1 MHDDEPKQV
10 PPPNAADVAGAEAYA
25 DADAEPATT
34 GGAGP
39 AMPRVST
46 VADGLLARLLAGL
59 AAVDVA
65 PTRAAVSGDAPASEG
80 TTRAPV
86 AMDDATVE
94 PAPVAV
100 SVVAHAET
108 TGVTPDELSH
118 RLRAAAFSIAARVL
132 EPPTALDDAAA
143 DSDGPAPAAT
153 EAPAMIAVE
162 TVAPVDDARMPLA
175 ITVAEVVASTPAMAD
190 WTRELAD
197 LLETRAA
204 VCPDVAA
211 PDVQSLPVSA
221 AGETTEAQL
230 PPIAPPPID
239 PTDMPEPA
247 SAMEGERFS
256 SMIAAAAHVGA
267 IAAKPEV
274 PVLGEAADAQAAAA
288 AEGLALPEGG
298 AEAPLSDPPRVS
310 LSDIR
315 PGEPWLGPATRA
327 SVADTLFA
335 PPVPLSSTDDHV
347 TSRGEG
353 ATAAAPPGD
362 DARKLP
368 LKMSAGDVR
377 VRAEPA
383 GTFGEAP
390 RTPPPHAMPA
400 RDAEAVAPPS
410 PVAPRQRFDW
420 RALARKTVRFVAIG
434 FALWFAVTLAA
445 IALFRFVDPP
455 GSMLMLSQRLGGGE
469 VDQRWVALPEISPQV
484 VRAVVASEDG
494 RFCRHWGIDPR
505 EIVAAIERARDGV
518 PRGASTITMQVAKN
532 LFLWPSKSYVR
543 KALELPLTLAIE
555 LMWSKARILEVYLNI
570 AEWGPGVFG
579 IESAARYHFSKPARS
594 LSRAE
599 AALLA
604 VSLPN
609 PISRDAGDPGG
620 GLRRLARMI
629 EARTLNDPAAAS
641 CVLGLRR

>member
-46 VADGLLARLLAGL
+46 VADSLLARLLAGL
-59 AAVDVA
+59 AALDVA
-65 PTRAAVSGDAPASEG
+65 PARAAVSGDAPASESSPPV
-80 TTRAPV
+80 PV
-86 AMDDATVE
+86 AVDDATVE

-100 SVVAHAET
+100 SVVAHAGT
-108 TGVTPDELSH
+108 TGVTPDEFSH

-143 DSDGPAPAAT
+143 DCDGPAPAVT
-153 EAPAMIAVE
+153 EASAMIAVE

-175 ITVAEVVASTPAMAD
+175 IPVAEVVASTPAMAD

-204 VCPDVAA
+204 ICLDVAE
-211 PDVQSLPVSA
+211 PGVQSLPGSA
-221 AGETTEAQL
+221 AGETTEALL
-230 PPIAPPPID
+230 PPIAPAPTD
-239 PTDMPEPA
+239 PTDMPEPP
-247 SAMEGERFS
+247 SSTEGERFS

-267 IAAKPEV
+267 IAAKPVV
-274 PVLGEAADAQAAAA
+274 PVTGDAADAQEAAAA
-288 AEGLALPEGG
+288 GGLALPEGG
-298 AEAPLSDPPRVS
+298 AEAPSSDPPRVS

-335 PPVPLSSTDDHV
+335 PPVPLTPTADDLM
-347 TSRGEG
+347 SGG
-353 ATAAAPPGD
+353 QAATPAVG
-362 DARKLP
+362 
-368 LKMSAGDVR
+368 SGGGGR

-390 RTPPPHAMPA
+390 RAPPPNHAMPA

-410 PVAPRQRFDW
+410 PAASRQRFDW

-620 GLRRLARMI
+620 GLRRLAKMI
-629 EARTLNDPAAAS
+629 EARTLNDPGAAS

>member
-10 PPPNAADVAGAEAYA
+10 PPPNAADGAGAEAYA

-65 PTRAAVSGDAPASEG
+65 PTRAAVSGDAPPSEG

-86 AMDDATVE
+86 AVDDATVQ
-94 PAPVAV
+94 PATVAV

-108 TGVTPDELSH
+108 KRVTPDEFSQ

-132 EPPTALDDAAA
+132 EPPTALEDAAA
-143 DSDGPAPAAT
+143 DSDGPAPAVA
-153 EAPAMIAVE
+153 EASAMIAVE
-162 TVAPVDDARMPLA
+162 TVAPVDDAPMPLA
-175 ITVAEVVASTPAMAD
+175 ITVAEVVTTTPAMAD

-204 VCPDVAA
+204 ICPDVAE
-211 PDVQSLPVSA
+211 PDEQALPVLA
-221 AGETTEAQL
+221 AGETTEALL
-230 PPIAPPPID
+230 PPIASPPID
-239 PTDMPEPA
+239 PTDLLEPG

-267 IAAKPEV
+267 IETPVV
-274 PVLGEAADAQAAAA
+274 PVVGDAADVQAA

-335 PPVPLSSTDDHV
+335 PPVPLSPTADDPMSGGQV
-347 TSRGEG
+347 
-353 ATAAAPPGD
+353 APPAVVSG
-362 DARKLP
+362 
-368 LKMSAGDVR
+368 GGVR
-377 VRAEPA
+377 VPAAPA

-390 RTPPPHAMPA
+390 RAPQSPPHAKPA
-400 RDAEAVAPPS
+400 RDAEVVTPPS

-469 VDQRWVALPEISPQV
+469 VDQRWVALSEISPQV

-494 RFCRHWGIDPR
+494 RFCRHFGIDPR
-505 EIVAAIERARDGV
+505 EIAAAIERARDGV

-620 GLRRLARMI
+620 GLRRLAKMI
-629 EARTLNDPAAAS
+629 EARTLNDPGAAS

>member
-34 GGAGP
+34 GSAGP
-39 AMPRVST
+39 AMARVST
-46 VADGLLARLLAGL
+46 VADGLVARLLAGL
-59 AAVDVA
+59 AAA
-65 PTRAAVSGDAPASEG
+65 
-80 TTRAPV
+80 
-86 AMDDATVE
+86 DDATAE
-94 PAPVAV
+94 PEAEAVAALAPP
-100 SVVAHAET
+100 ET
-108 TGVTPDELSH
+108 KSALPDALSR
-118 RLRAAAFSIAARVL
+118 RLRAAALSIAARAL
-132 EPPTALDDAAA
+132 EPPAACDGKVA
-143 DSDGPAPAAT
+143 DSDGSAPAVE
-153 EAPAMIAVE
+153 EASTASAMIAVA
-162 TVAPVDDARMPLA
+162 TDPPAGDARMPVA
-175 ITVAEVVASTPAMAD
+175 ITVAEVIASTPAMAD

-197 LLETRAA
+197 LLELRAA
-204 VCPDVAA
+204 VARDVAE
-211 PDVQSLPVSA
+211 PDGLVASGADVEPAQQQASISA
-221 AGETTEAQL
+221 AGTPTEAL
-230 PPIAPPPID
+230 APPIAPPPPPCD
-239 PTDMPEPA
+239 LADVLEPPHA
-247 SAMEGERFS
+247 IEGERLS
-256 SMIAAAAHVGA
+256 GMIAAAPRASA
-267 IAAKPEV
+267 IAATPEAAVVGDAEV
-274 PVLGEAADAQAAAA
+274 PEKASARD
-288 AEGLALPEGG
+288 GLALPERGP
-298 AEAPLSDPPRVS
+298 EAPSLFDPPRVS

-335 PPVPLSSTDDHV
+335 PPVPLSSTADGP
-347 TSRGEG
+347 TSGEE
-353 ATAAAPPGD
+353 AVPAAAPPVAAGQ
-362 DARKLP
+362 KP
-368 LKMSAGDVR
+368 PSEVSGGDVQM
-377 VRAEPA
+377 RAEPA

-390 RTPPPHAMPA
+390 RAPPPMHTMPA
-400 RDAEAVAPPS
+400 RDAEAWAPPS
-410 PVAPRQRFDW
+410 PAAPRQRVDW

-434 FALWFAVTLAA
+434 FALWFALTLAA

-494 RFCRHWGIDPR
+494 RFCRHFGIDPR

-543 KALELPLTLAIE
+543 KALEVPLTLAIE
-555 LMWSKARILEVYLNI
+555 VMWSKARILEVYLNI

-620 GLRRLARMI
+620 GLRRLARVI
-629 EARTLNDPAAAS
+629 EARMLNDPGAAS